1 MYYVLMSFPSYL
13 FVYEIFFIYFLY
25 FPIFWVCTME
35 LGELK
40 LLRHLSLDFSVIL
53 RHNTNCDTPKKGKKK
68 KNNPLNDK
76 LSTPYLISNK
86 SIALLREGVSR
97 FFNIINLI
105 PYSTMKA
112 NIY

>member
-1 MYYVLMSFPSYL
+1 MEPEEFRLWYVRYQ
-13 FVYEIFFIYFLY
+13 IF
-25 FPIFWVCTME
+25 
-35 LGELK
+35 
-40 LLRHLSLDFSVIL
+40 LDEL
-53 RHNTNCDTPKKGKKK
+53 RHNTYCDTPKKGKKK
-68 KNNPLNDK
+68 KNNPLNNK

-97 FFNIINLI
+97 FFNITNLI